1 MNLKVAMLNEGSQ
14 TKKVYILYDILE
26 EVKLYRQLS
35 GCRGPEVKEGVVHKA
50 AQGHLL
56 E

>member
-26 EVKLYRQLS
+26 EVKLYRQTTTQWLS
-35 GCRGPEVKEGVVHKA
+35 GSRGEGR
-50 AQGHLL
+50 GCP
-56 E
+56 